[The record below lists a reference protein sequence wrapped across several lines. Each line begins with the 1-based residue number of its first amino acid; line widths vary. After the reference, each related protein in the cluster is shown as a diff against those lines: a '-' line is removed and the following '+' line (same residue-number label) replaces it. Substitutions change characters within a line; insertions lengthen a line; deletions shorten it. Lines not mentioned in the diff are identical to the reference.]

1 MMRAEQWAGAWIVFA
16 VALQCASPVAAHE
29 GHAPI
34 PSRGAT
40 VDSKRGVVALSGEA
54 RSLLDVRTV
63 ELHTQPHSERL
74 FAFTSIESPWNQKA
88 WVVARLPGR
97 IVRILVQSGDS
108 VEAGQ
113 CVAELQSPELELL
126 WLEQQSKQR
135 ELRLAQDVLGLL
147 TPSSQGGA
155 VPEQRILEAENVVRR
170 WRNELWVLQAK
181 ANLLGLDW
189 PNALEPAA
197 RSELVKPVEERQVQ
211 LFRVLAPISG
221 TVLQQDA
228 VVGQVIAADTHL
240 FQIVNNS
247 KLWARLDLLEK
258 DLNRVRREAR
268 GTLSLNAMPG
278 VSIPV
283 TLDRISYGIDA
294 VTQQGEAW
302 CRIDSLVQDHG
313 IRPGMTGQ
321 TMLRGIEGKPRLS
334 IPQAAVW
341 SDGIAHYVFVETAS
355 TKSGAEYEKRMVWIQ
370 RQRTGSEPPGPTSPP
385 GLTSPPGP
393 NSPIG
398 AASMAV
404 GVTRP
409 GRTEWMELTAGGLF
423 SGDRVVVQG
432 AHELATLLAR
442 QSLIIDDTLAKN
454 LDIAFESPPYQPLD
468 RVLEVDAMTELP
480 PSQRTRVAPQ
490 LRGVVERLCVD
501 RSEVVEAGQV
511 MAEISSLEAVDL
523 QLECLRSLLD
533 LDLQR
538 ETYQRLTR
546 AAGALSPR
554 SALEVQSKIDQ
565 QALKLE
571 SLRQQ
576 LRWVGLD
583 ETMLTA
589 LERDRIVQS
598 TYPLRSPQR
607 GVVIDFLGVL
617 GQQVG
622 PGEDLFEVHDLSRLL
637 VKAYIPT
644 RELAQVQLG
653 QAARVQFS
661 AIEDHILDGKVIKIS
676 PTVDSFTGLQVAWI
690 EIQNPSGLELRERML
705 GRAAIVVGK
714 TPSMLVIPKEAVIRE
729 GLQAYVFVRHAS
741 GEIERRQIEIAAGDD
756 RYWAVQRGLSPSD
769 SIATTRVVALQ
780 AAYASVR

>member
-1 MMRAEQWAGAWIVFA
+1 MMRADQWAGAWIVFA

-40 VDSKRGVVALSGEA
+40 VDSKRGMVALSSEA
-54 RSLLDVRTV
+54 RGLLDVRTV

-88 WVVARLPGR
+88 WLVARLPGR
-97 IVRILVQSGDS
+97 IARILVQTGDS

-113 CVAELQSPELELL
+113 CVAELESPELELL
-126 WLEQQSKQR
+126 WLEMQSKQR
-135 ELRLAQDVLGLL
+135 ELQLAQDVLGLL

-170 WRNELWVLQAK
+170 WRNELWVLRAK
-181 ANLLGLDW
+181 AHLLGLDW
-189 PNALEPAA
+189 PNALDPLL
-197 RSELVKPVEERQVQ
+197 RSEPGQRVGNRQAHV
-211 LFRVLAPISG
+211 FRVLAPISG

-247 KLWARLDLLEK
+247 MLWAKLDLLEK
-258 DLNRVRREAR
+258 DLNRVRRDVR
-268 GTLSLNAMPG
+268 GVLSLNAMPG

-283 TLDRISYGIDA
+283 TLDRISYGIDP

-302 CRIDSLVQDHG
+302 CRIDSLPQDHS

-321 TMLRGIEGKPRLS
+321 TLLRGLEGSPRLS
-334 IPQAAVW
+334 IPQKAVW

-355 TKSGAEYEKRMVWIQ
+355 TKSVSEYEKRMVWVH
-370 RQRTGSEPPGPTSPP
+370 RHRTGSAPPGATSLSGATSPS
-385 GLTSPPGP
+385 G
-393 NSPIG
+393 
-398 AASMAV
+398 SMSLA
-404 GVTRP
+404 GDSMHQ
-409 GRTEWMELTAGGLF
+409 GWTEWMELTAGGLF

-442 QSLIIDDTLAKN
+442 QSLFIDDTLAKN
-454 LDIAFESPPYQPLD
+454 LDIAFESPLFKPLD
-468 RVLEVDAMTELP
+468 RVLEVDATTELP

-546 AAGALSPR
+546 ATGALSPR
-554 SALEVQSKIDQ
+554 STLEVQAKIDQ
-565 QALKLE
+565 QELKLE
-571 SLRQQ
+571 SLHQQ

-589 LERDRIVQS
+589 LQQDRVVHS

-617 GQQVG
+617 GQQVV
-622 PGEDLFEVHDLSRLL
+622 PGQDLFEVHDLSRLL

-653 QAARVQFS
+653 QEARVRWS
-661 AIEDHILDGKVIKIS
+661 AIEDHILDGKVLKIS
-676 PTVDSFTGLQVAWI
+676 PTVDSFTGLQEAWI

-705 GRAAIVVGK
+705 GRAAIVVGE
-714 TPSMLVIPKEAVIRE
+714 TQPTLVIPKESVIRE

-756 RYWAVQRGLSPSD
+756 RYWAVQMGLSPSD